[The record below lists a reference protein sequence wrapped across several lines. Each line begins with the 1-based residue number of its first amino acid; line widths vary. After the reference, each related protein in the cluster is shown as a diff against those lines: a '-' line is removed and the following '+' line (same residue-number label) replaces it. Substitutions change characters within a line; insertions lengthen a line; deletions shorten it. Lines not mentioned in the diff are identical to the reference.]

1 MAALVREA
9 GLSVV
14 RELMSKGKT
23 KGSSSGSLAGVSLTH
38 PGDDG
43 SAPSSS
49 GSDDVSGRSV
59 ANAEGGGEAA
69 ENEASEAVCISA
81 RHFES
86 ALGRVRPSVA
96 LHDRLRYVARTL
108 YTLHQSTLTSS

>member
-14 RELMSKGKT
+14 RELMSKS
-23 KGSSSGSLAGVSLTH
+23 KGSSSGSLAGVSVTR

-43 SAPSSS
+43 STPSSS
-49 GSDDVSGRSV
+49 GSAGVSEV
-59 ANAEGGGEAA
+59 ADPGTEGGSEATGSDA
-69 ENEASEAVCISA
+69 TEAVCISA
-81 RHFES
+81 RHFQS

-96 LHDRLRYVARTL
+96 LHDRQR
-108 YTLHQSTLTSS
+108 

>member
-14 RELMSKGKT
+14 RELMSKGRA
-23 KGSSSGSLAGVSLTH
+23 KGSSSGSLAGVIAAH

-49 GSDDVSGRSV
+49 SGGDVSGSRV
-59 ANAEGGGEAA
+59 ADGDSGSGAGAA
-69 ENEASEAVCISA
+69 ESDASEAVCISA

-96 LHDRLRYVARTL
+96 LHDRQRYVTRTL
-108 YTLHQSTLTSS
+108 SSLYLI